1 MLETL
6 LLALALAADAFAASI
21 GLGSTHR
28 DDVKPQFIKMAL
40 LIGVYFGVAQGVMPL
55 IGYALGSTMLGW
67 FAEGASWVAFI
78 ILVALGIKMF
88 YESRSV
94 NEDNTRINLS
104 HRTLLS
110 LAIATSLDAMG
121 AGFTLNVLSINAYL
135 ACFVIAL
142 TTAVLS
148 VLGTCI
154 GRQSGT
160 WLGSWAEALGGLV
173 LIAIGVRMVL

>member
-1 MLETL
+1 MLEII

-28 DDVKPQFIKMAL
+28 GNSKPQFIKMVL

-67 FAEGASWVAFI
+67 FSEGASWIAFI
-78 ILVALGIKMF
+78 ILVALGVKML

-94 NEDNTRINLS
+94 NDDIRINLS

-121 AGFTLNVLSINAYL
+121 AGFTLNLLSVNAYL
-135 ACFVIAL
+135 ACVIIAI
-142 TTAVLS
+142 TTGILS
-148 VLGTCI
+148 ILGAYI
-154 GRQSGT
+154 GRQSET

-173 LIAIGVRMVL
+173 LIVIGVNMVV